1 MRGLLT
7 LICCSWFLVAPAVA
21 DDEFPYSATV
31 STDGVEVRCGPGWEY
46 YATASLKKGD
56 RVEVYRHEPG
66 GWLAVRPPEGS
77 HSWVSARQLEMTGKN
92 VARVVVDGAVA
103 WVGSDTEAINQHK
116 WQIRLERGEL
126 VAMLDKATMAA
137 GPGFAQETYCKIAPP
152 PGEFRW
158 IHAEHA
164 AAPQSIAHRSA
175 TRKIDLVDFRPGSTS
190 TKQPPRRTVST
201 EQLAKVSQ
209 QLKELKVELSLLVT
223 RDISEWNLVALED
236 RTRSLVEAARGTK
249 YDNEVSE
256 ISARVEE
263 CKSLKTRFEQLGET
277 GAIASTARPQGVSA
291 APRQLTDEPIG
302 TGVIPASSGGADD
315 YFSDVGWLMPVHSTK
330 RIAPPFALLDD
341 TGQVKCYVTPSPG
354 LNLRRY
360 VREFVSVRGQRRK
373 VASLRAT
380 LVTADRVTKARK

>member
-1 MRGLLT
+1 MRGPIT
-7 LICCSWFLVAPAVA
+7 LFCCCVFVTSAVA

-46 YATASLKKGD
+46 YSTGTLRKGD

-77 HSWVSARQLEMTGKN
+77 HSWVPARQLESTEEK

-103 WVGSDTEAINQHK
+103 WVGSNTESIRQHK
-116 WQIRLERGEL
+116 WQIRLDRGEL
-126 VAMLDKATMAA
+126 VAVLDKATMAV

-175 TRKIDLVDFRPGSTS
+175 KRNIELVDFRPGSTA
-190 TKQPPRRTVST
+190 TKRSSRRAVSAAELEELS
-201 EQLAKVSQ
+201 EQF
-209 QLKELKVELSLLVT
+209 KELNVELSLLVT
-223 RDISEWNLVALED
+223 RDIAEWNLSALEERTRQLADAARDTKYADEVREVAARVGEFKTLKERYEHLGDVSAVAD
-236 RTRSLVEAARGTK
+236 RT
-249 YDNEVSE
+249 
-256 ISARVEE
+256 
-263 CKSLKTRFEQLGET
+263 
-277 GAIASTARPQGVSA
+277 QGVSA
-291 APRQLTDEPIG
+291 APRQMDDAPIG
-302 TGVIPASSGGADD
+302 TGVTPASSGGDAD
-315 YFSDVGWLMPVHSTK
+315 YFSDVGWLMPVHSAK

-360 VREFVSVRGQRRK
+360 VREHVSVHGSQRD
-373 VASLRAT
+373 VASLRAA
-380 LVTADRVTKARK
+380 LVTADRVRKASK